1 MLFGSRESSPT
12 RTMPPQSATLTT
24 EAMLKLY
31 VRTVVLLLPAIHF
44 WSLSLLPSL
53 PLLSPS
59 LSLSVSFPPSP
70 PIPSTLLYPSLL
82 YPSLSPSPL
91 LLPSPIRPFSIHPSP
106 PPSFPH
112 PPFLSQGVGGSYDD
126 DDNASVTSERS
137 TFSISSE
144 VSISPYTKYPTPVTV
159 SVCPFATTTSICL
172 LRVMPKLC
180 THVRLVMPK

>member
-1 MLFGSRESSPT
+1 LMLFGSRESSPT

-59 LSLSVSFPPSP
+59 FSLSVSSP
-70 PIPSTLLYPSLL
+70 PPFLLPSSIPSLLYPSLL

-91 LLPSPIRPFSIHPSP
+91 LLPSSIRPFSIHPSP

-159 SVCPFATTTSICL
+159 SVVHLPQPQVCVYSE
-172 LRVMPKLC
+172 
-180 THVRLVMPK
+180 